1 MPIGTFSDDA
11 DAASGAASLA
21 TPASIEAFVVAFE
34 APDATLLIVPPL
46 DLPQKLSEI
55 DDPRLGKLLLEMLPW
70 QWAVRK
76 TFELEETERVAI
88 RMLIVYCTLLGCVT
102 FCFQQWLNQ

>member
-11 DAASGAASLA
+11 DAASDAASLA
-21 TPASIEAFVVAFE
+21 TPVSTEAFVVAFE

-55 DDPRLGKLLLEMLPW
+55 LPW
-70 QWAVRK
+70 QWVVRK

-88 RMLIVYCTLLGCVT
+88 RMLIVYRTAPGMSLFAV
-102 FCFQQWLNQ
+102 